1 MRIILFSG
9 KGGVGK
15 TTISSATAYRLA
27 SLGYKTIVVSLD
39 PAHSLADAFD
49 VPDEERVKAKGLP
62 IKINDKLYIQEID
75 IQEEVDRY
83 WGDVYRFL
91 ELLFNT
97 TGLDEVVAEELA
109 ILPGMEEV
117 TSLLYVNKY
126 YREKEFDVLV
136 LDLPPTGES
145 LRFVSMPTVLKWYMR
160 KVFNVER
167 TIMKV
172 ARPVARRLT
181 DVPLP
186 DDAYF
191 QALENFY
198 EKLKGVDEV
207 LVDPE
212 TTSVRIVAN
221 PEKMVL
227 KESQRAFM
235 YFNLFGVN
243 VDAVVVNRVL
253 PPLVENCEHFSRWLL
268 TQKRHLEDMSAMFYP
283 VPVFKVPLLEDEV
296 VGEERLKILAELT
309 YGDEDPS
316 KVFYKEKPYEFVEEN
331 GGYVLSLKAPFLT
344 KEGLSVIK
352 SEGEIIV
359 RWRNFKSHV
368 LLPRKLRNYEP
379 IKAKI
384 EDGYLKVYLA
394 EGSNPTS

>member
-15 TTISSATAYRLA
+15 TTISAATGYRL
-27 SLGYKTIVVSLD
+27 SDLGYRTLVVSLD

-49 VPDEERVKAKGLP
+49 LSEESRRDARGLP
-62 IKINDKLYIQEID
+62 LKINEKLYIQEID
-75 IQEEVDRY
+75 IQEEIDRY

-97 TGLDEVVAEELA
+97 TGLDEVLAEELA

-126 YREKEFDVLV
+126 YREKEFDVLI

-145 LRFVSMPTVLKWYMR
+145 LRFVSMPTVLKWYM
-160 KVFNVER
+160 KKIFKTER
-167 TIMKV
+167 LVMKV
-172 ARPVARRLT
+172 ARPVVGRLT

-186 DDAYF
+186 DETYF
-191 QALENFY
+191 RALENFY

-207 LVDPE
+207 LIDPE
-212 TTSVRIVAN
+212 VTSVRLVSN

-243 VDAVVVNRVL
+243 VDAVVVNKVIPSDAADCSFLRSWVDI
-253 PPLVENCEHFSRWLL
+253 
-268 TQKRHLEDMSAMFYP
+268 QKRYLEEIESYFSP
-283 VPVFKVPLLEDEV
+283 VPVLRVPLLEEEV
-296 VGEERLKILAELT
+296 CGPQKLRILSNII
-309 YGDEDPS
+309 YRDRDPS
-316 KVFYKEKPYEFVEEN
+316 EVFFREKAYEFLQDEE
-331 GGYVLSLKAPFLT
+331 GYVIKIKAPFVK
-344 KEGLSVIK
+344 KENVSLLK
-352 SEGEIIV
+352 GEEEIV
-359 RWRNFKSHV
+359 VRVGNFKSHI
-368 LLPRKLRNYEP
+368 LLPRKLKNLEP
-379 IKAKI
+379 RSARI
-384 EDGYLKVYLA
+384 EEGYIYVRL
-394 EGSNPTS
+394 G

>member
-1 MRIILFSG
+1 MRVLLFSG

-15 TTISSATAYRLA
+15 TTISAATAYRLS

-39 PAHSLADAFD
+39 PAHSLGDAFD
-49 VPDEERVKAKGLP
+49 LPEEEKIKAKGLP
-62 IKINDKLYIQEID
+62 IKVTDKLYVQEID

-97 TGLDEVVAEELA
+97 TGLDQVVSEELA

-126 YREKEFDVLV
+126 YREGEFDALV

-160 KVFNVER
+160 KIFNVER
-167 TIMKV
+167 NIMKI

-186 DDAYF
+186 DEEYF
-191 QALENFY
+191 KALENFY
-198 EKLKGVDEV
+198 ERLKGVDEV
-207 LVDPE
+207 LIDSE
-212 TTSVRIVAN
+212 ITSVRIVAN

-227 KESQRAFM
+227 KESQRAFL

-243 VDAVVVNRVL
+243 VDAVIVNKVL
-253 PPLVENCEHFSRWLL
+253 PPSVENCEHFSRWLL
-268 TQKRHLEDMSAMFYP
+268 TQKRHIEDISALFYP
-283 VPVFKVPLLEDEV
+283 VPVFTVPLMEDEV
-296 VGEERLKILAELT
+296 VGQERLEILSHLI
-309 YGDEDPS
+309 YGDTDPIR
-316 KVFYKEKPYEFVEEN
+316 VFYKEKPYEFIEEN
-331 GGYVLSLKAPFLT
+331 GDYIIKLKAPFLT
-344 KEGLSVIK
+344 KEGLSVLK

-359 RWRNFKSHV
+359 RWKNFKSHV
-368 LLPRKLRNYEP
+368 LLPRRLRDYEP
-379 IKAKI
+379 KGAKI
-384 EDGYLKVYLA
+384 EDGYLKIFLSKV
-394 EGSNPTS
+394 

>member
-49 VPDEERVKAKGLP
+49 VPEEERVKAKGLP
-62 IKINDKLYIQEID
+62 IKINENLYIQEID
-75 IQEEVDRY
+75 VQEEVDRY

-97 TGLDEVVAEELA
+97 TGLDEVVSEELA

-126 YREKEFDVLV
+126 YREKDFDVLV

-160 KVFNVER
+160 KVFHVER
-167 TIMKV
+167 TILKV

-191 QALENFY
+191 KALENFY
-198 EKLKGVDEV
+198 EKLKGVDEL

-212 TTSVRIVAN
+212 ITSVRIVAN

-243 VDAVVVNRVL
+243 VDAVIVNRVL
-253 PPLVENCEHFSRWLL
+253 PPLVENCEHFGKWVL
-268 TQKRHLEDMSAMFYP
+268 TQKRYLEEMEALFYP

-296 VGEERLKILAELT
+296 VGEERLSVLADLV
-309 YGDEDPS
+309 YGDADPS

-331 GGYVLSLKAPFLT
+331 GAYVLRLKAPFLT
-344 KEGLSVIK
+344 KEGLSVLK
-352 SEGEIIV
+352 SEGEIVV

-368 LLPRKLRNYEP
+368 LLPRKLRKYEP
-379 IKAKI
+379 VKAKI
-384 EDGYLKVYLA
+384 EDGYLKVYLV
-394 EGSNPTS
+394 EGS

>member
-15 TTISSATAYRLA
+15 TTVSAATAYRL
-27 SLGYKTIVVSLD
+27 SRLGYKTIVVSVD
-39 PAHSLADAFD
+39 PAHSLGDAFD
-49 VPDEERVKAKGLP
+49 IPEEEKVRAKGLP
-62 IKINDKLYIQEID
+62 IRISDKLYIQEID

-97 TGLDEVVAEELA
+97 TGLDRVVSEELA

-126 YREKEFDVLV
+126 YKEGEFDVLV

-160 KVFNVER
+160 KIFNVER
-167 TIMKV
+167 TILKV

-181 DVPLP
+181 QVPLP
-186 DDAYF
+186 EEEYF
-191 QALENFY
+191 KSLENFY
-198 EKLKGVDEV
+198 EKLKGVDQI
-207 LVDPE
+207 LVDPNI
-212 TTSVRIVAN
+212 TSVRIVAN
-221 PEKMVL
+221 PERMVL

-243 VDAVVVNRVL
+243 VDGVIVNKVL
-253 PPLVENCEHFSRWLL
+253 PPAVESCEHFSKWIL
-268 TQKRHLEDMSAMFYP
+268 TQRRHIEDIHALFYP
-283 VPVFKVPLLEDEV
+283 VPVFLVPLMEDEV
-296 VGEERLKILAELT
+296 VGEERLRTLSDLI
-309 YGDEDPS
+309 YGDGDPIR
-316 KVFYKEKPYEFVEEN
+316 VMHKEKPYEFLEQD
-331 GGYVLSLKAPFLT
+331 GDYVIRLNAPFLT
-344 KEGLSVIK
+344 KEGLSILK
-352 SEGEIIV
+352 SEGEIII

-368 LLPRKLRNYEP
+368 LLPRKLRDYEP
-379 IKAKI
+379 KGARL
-384 EDGYLKVYLA
+384 EEGYLKVFL
-394 EGSNPTS
+394 SKS